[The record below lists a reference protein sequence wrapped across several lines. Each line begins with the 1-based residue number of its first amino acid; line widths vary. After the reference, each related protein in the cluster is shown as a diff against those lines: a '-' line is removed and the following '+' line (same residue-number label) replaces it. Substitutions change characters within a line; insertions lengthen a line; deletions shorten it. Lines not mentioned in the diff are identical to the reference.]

1 MLCALS
7 VDLDE
12 IPIYYAIHG
21 WPAPER
27 AAANAVYEIGI
38 ARFEA
43 FARAH
48 HLPLTFFAV
57 GADVRR
63 PGNGERLRRLADAGH
78 EIANHSL
85 DHFYDLTRRGRQEM
99 RRQVV
104 GGADAIEAAIGSRPV
119 GFRAPGYTLCD
130 ELVEVLG
137 EAGVEYDS
145 SVFPCPH
152 YYLGKAAVVGS
163 VHLRG
168 RRSQAILTGP
178 AVLAAPVRPYRLG
191 RPYWRRGGGLIELP
205 IQVTRKA
212 RLPFI
217 GTTLVA
223 AGPWGAR
230 LITRDV
236 VGEPFINLELHGI
249 DVLDADDG
257 LDELVPHRLDLR
269 VPVERKLEALS
280 VVVEALKHAGYRFVR
295 ARDAAREIAAHAAA
309 GAR

>member
-1 MLCALS
+1 MLCSIS

-12 IPIYYAIHG
+12 IPVYYAIHG

-27 AAANAVYEIGI
+27 AAANAVYEVAI

-48 HLPLTFFAV
+48 HLPLTFFAI
-57 GADVRR
+57 GADALR
-63 PGNGERLRRLADAGH
+63 PGNGERLRGLAAAGH
-78 EIANHSL
+78 ELANHSL
-85 DHFYDLTRRGRQEM
+85 DHFYDLTRRGRAEV
-99 RRQVV
+99 RRQIVE
-104 GGADAIEAAIGSRPV
+104 GAAAIERASGSRPV
-119 GFRAPGYTLCD
+119 GFRAPGYTLSD
-130 ELVEVLG
+130 ELVEELVA
-137 EAGVEYDS
+137 AGVEYDS

-152 YYLGKAAVVGS
+152 YYLGKAIAIGAIR
-163 VHLRG
+163 LRG
-168 RRSQAILTGP
+168 RRSQSIITGP
-178 AVLAAPVRPYRLG
+178 SVLAAPMRPYRLG
-191 RPYWRRGGGLIELP
+191 RPYWRRGEGLVELP
-205 IQVTRKA
+205 IQVTRRT

-230 LITRDV
+230 WITRDV

-257 LDELVPHRLDLR
+257 LDDLVPHRLDLR
-269 VPVERKLEALS
+269 VPVERKLEGLS

-295 ARDAAREIAAHAAA
+295 MDEVAREIGAHAAA

>member
-12 IPIYYAIHG
+12 IPLYYAIHG

-27 AAANAVYEIGI
+27 TAASAVYAIGL

-57 GADVRR
+57 GADLRHAE
-63 PGNGERLRRLADAGH
+63 NAARLRRLAEAGH

-85 DHFYDLTRRGRQEM
+85 DHFYDLTRRGREEM

-104 GGADAIEAAIGSRPV
+104 GGADAIEQATGRRPV
-119 GFRAPGYTLCD
+119 GFRAPGYTLSD
-130 ELVEVLG
+130 ELVGALT

-152 YYLGKAAVVGS
+152 YYLGKAVVVGS
-163 VHLRG
+163 VRLRG
-168 RRSQAILTGP
+168 RRSQAMLTGP

-191 RPYWRRGGGLIELP
+191 RPYWRRGSGLLELP

-217 GTTLVA
+217 GTALVA

-230 LITRDV
+230 FITRDV

-257 LDELVPHRLDLR
+257 LDDLVPHRLDLR

-280 VVVEALKHAGYRFVR
+280 IVVEALKHAGYRFVR
-295 ARDAAREIAAHAAA
+295 MGEAAREFSAHAAA
-309 GAR
+309 GSR

>member
-27 AAANAVYEIGI
+27 SAANAVYEIGL

-43 FARAH
+43 LARAH
-48 HLPLTFFAV
+48 HLPLTLFAV
-57 GADVRR
+57 GADVRQ
-63 PGNGERLRRLADAGH
+63 PENGARLRRLADAGH

-85 DHFYDLTRRGRQEM
+85 DHFYDLTRRGREEM

-104 GGADAIEAAIGSRPV
+104 GGADAIEAATGSRPV
-119 GFRAPGYTLCD
+119 GFRAPGYTLSD

-152 YYLGKAAVVGS
+152 YYLGKAAAVGS
-163 VHLRG
+163 IRLRG
-168 RRSQAILTGP
+168 RRSQSILTGP

-191 RPYWRRGGGLIELP
+191 RPYWRRGDGLVELP

-217 GTTLVA
+217 GTALVT

-257 LDELVPHRLDLR
+257 LDDLVPRRLDLR

-280 VVVEALKHAGYRFVR
+280 VVAEALKHAGYRFVR
-295 ARDAAREIAAHAAA
+295 VRDAAREIAAQVAA

>member
-27 AAANAVYEIGI
+27 AAASAVYEIGL

-57 GADVRR
+57 GADVRH
-63 PGNGERLRRLADAGH
+63 PDNGARLRRLADAGH

-85 DHFYDLTRRGRQEM
+85 DHFYDLTRRGREEM

-104 GGADAIEAAIGSRPV
+104 GGADAIEAATGSRPV
-119 GFRAPGYTLCD
+119 GFRAPGYTLSD

-152 YYLGKAAVVGS
+152 YYLGKAAAVGS
-163 VHLRG
+163 IRLRG
-168 RRSQAILTGP
+168 RRSQSILTGP

-191 RPYWRRGGGLIELP
+191 RPYWRRGDGLVELP

-217 GTTLVA
+217 GTALVT

-257 LDELVPHRLDLR
+257 LDDLVPRRLDLR

-295 ARDAAREIAAHAAA
+295 VRDAAREIAAQVAA